1 MPFYESPGAHPT
13 SHGLESPY
21 GSTSQSSQGNRT
33 GSLAAQQWHP
43 QPYENLVPYGYV
55 PSPPTSSN
63 YGLGPQI
70 PLDHHSGFTYG
81 ASPLSDQ
88 RNRPGS
94 LARQYL
100 QPRPQGNFV
109 PDGYEPSPPIAPY
122 GIEPQLARMYQ
133 SGLLFGREAPPSL
146 PNSLGIPPP
155 PTQLPKV
162 PPQPDAQL
170 RSYFHSADKD
180 QASRIYDGA
189 ITLSRQVLSHPSSWA
204 ERLPT
209 ATGPTVWMLLGLFD
223 EENSGTL
230 DFQEFVGL
238 WQYIVEWQKVFRWY
252 DQNHSGT
259 IEAPEL
265 ASAIKQFGFNL
276 SPTLLTLL
284 EEKYGKSAQVPSLVY
299 NLTEYTWTVA
309 PLPDAAGA
317 PDGISFEGFI
327 RACVMV
333 KIATDAFKRADTDN
347 DGWININ
354 FEGFAEIILA
364 TP

>member
-1 MPFYESPGAHPT
+1 
-13 SHGLESPY
+13 
-21 GSTSQSSQGNRT
+21 
-33 GSLAAQQWHP
+33 
-43 QPYENLVPYGYV
+43 
-55 PSPPTSSN
+55 
-63 YGLGPQI
+63 
-70 PLDHHSGFTYG
+70 
-81 ASPLSDQ
+81 
-88 RNRPGS
+88 
-94 LARQYL
+94 
-100 QPRPQGNFV
+100 
-109 PDGYEPSPPIAPY
+109 
-122 GIEPQLARMYQ
+122 MYQ

-180 QASRIYDGA
+180 HSGA
-189 ITLSRQVLSHPSSWA
+189 ITPIQLGRALTNGNWTPFKS
-204 ERLPT
+204 E
-209 ATGPTVWMLLGLFD
+209 TVWMLLGLFD

-333 KIATDAFKRADTDN
+333 KTATDAFKRCDFVLN
-347 DGWININ
+347 
-354 FEGFAEIILA
+354 
-364 TP
+364 